1 MSELSDGMVLETLRL
16 IDKMFY
22 NGEKVN
28 FYTVATKAKVSRPFL
43 YKHEEIVN
51 KISYYRN
58 FNSLSVEEKFQKLNN
73 ENKELLEK
81 LNQYDDYFL
90 DFYIKHN
97 S

>member
-43 YKHEEIVN
+43 YKH
-51 KISYYRN
+51 
-58 FNSLSVEEKFQKLNN
+58 
-73 ENKELLEK
+73 
-81 LNQYDDYFL
+81 
-90 DFYIKHN
+90 
-97 S
+97 